1 MGQVAAPQTNAQ
13 RLRNGAER
21 ERWQTSGRRLPGA
34 SSAALRHGAL
44 QQKLAMRH
52 SRALAAPTAG
62 ISGAWI
68 SLGPLPLPSDASG
81 VGLQDY
87 NWVSGRAT
95 TVAIDPNDPS
105 GNTVY
110 AGGAYGGVWKSI
122 NAGNLSPSPVSV
134 NWTPLT
140 DDQATLAIGAIA
152 VQPQLGIPNPA
163 NSVVLAGTGETNS
176 SGDSYY
182 GLGILRSADAGQTW
196 TLIPQDAN
204 GTHSFAG
211 LGFSQIAFS
220 TANPNVVVAA
230 AGSATEGIVEG
241 LENPITTNRGLYYST
256 DAGVTWRNY
265 GTKLYD
271 PFLSIDRYATD
282 TEHNADELRFFD
294 DVSAGMLPSVVWV
307 RPSAPE
313 SEHPGYDISQG
324 EQWTVGV
331 VNAIMRSSY
340 WSSTAILLT
349 WDDAGDVVDHVPPPV
364 VEREGSGVPIRYG
377 HRVALIVIS
386 PYTPAGTVSQVL
398 LSRPS

>member
-1 MGQVAAPQTNAQ
+1 MLGALFTVAM
-13 RLRNGAER
+13 
-21 ERWQTSGRRLPGA
+21 LPGCA
-34 SSAALRHGAL
+34 SSNDGSSGSSQSPIRHIVIVV
-44 QQKLAMRH
+44 KENH
-52 SRALAAPTAG
+52 SFDNYFNSLETPPRQLPHCASMTEASDCEYGSSDIPAYYRYASDFGYGNRYFTDIRGPSWPNLMMMIAGQTPLLDDPAAPTTEWTCPHYCYSFPTIG
-62 ISGAWI
+62 
-68 SLGPLPLPSDASG
+68 D
-81 VGLQDY
+81 
-87 NWVSGRAT
+87 R
-95 TVAIDPNDPS
+95 
-105 GNTVY
+105 
-110 AGGAYGGVWKSI
+110 
-122 NAGNLSPSPVSV
+122 LS
-134 NWTPLT
+134 
-140 DDQATLAIGAIA
+140 
-152 VQPQLGIPNPA
+152 
-163 NSVVLAGTGETNS
+163 
-176 SGDSYY
+176 
-182 GLGILRSADAGQTW
+182 
-196 TLIPQDAN
+196 
-204 GTHSFAG
+204 
-211 LGFSQIAFS
+211 
-220 TANPNVVVAA
+220 
-230 AGSATEGIVEG
+230 
-241 LENPITTNRGLYYST
+241 

-398 LSRPS
+398 LSHVSLLRFIEDVFQVRSLTFRDQTANGLSEFFDFTRAARPPEIL